1 MRYSVQE
8 TIHCIGVRICFAG
21 RVSLCLLTVWLF
33 LACVGRGEIVPI
45 PSWSKS
51 MAKEKYIGAYA
62 AALGGVD
69 IVVFTL

>member
-1 MRYSVQE
+1 M
-8 TIHCIGVRICFAG
+8 

-51 MAKEKYIGAYA
+51 MAKEKYI
-62 AALGGVD
+62 LTPKVS
-69 IVVFTL
+69 

>member
-1 MRYSVQE
+1 M
-8 TIHCIGVRICFAG
+8 

-51 MAKEKYIGAYA
+51 MAKEKYILTPKAPEVSIKGDFGHKS
-62 AALGGVD
+62 L
-69 IVVFTL
+69 IMELLL